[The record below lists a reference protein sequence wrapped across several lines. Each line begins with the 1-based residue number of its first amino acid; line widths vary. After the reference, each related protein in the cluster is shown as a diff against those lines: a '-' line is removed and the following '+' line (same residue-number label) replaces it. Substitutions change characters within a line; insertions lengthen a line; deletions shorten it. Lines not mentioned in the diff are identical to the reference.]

1 MECNISATKEAI
13 LTNSEELPIEA
24 VKIRTG
30 IEGHVAH
37 DGTMLPVADS
47 NVFVLT
53 VTKHYLNEFMGVVSS
68 VIHQSHVRILTRED
82 PEF

>member
-30 IEGHVAH
+30 IEGQVAH

-47 NVFVLT
+47 NEFVLT